1 MANFFDQL
9 GDFAKGLGDDLTGKT
24 AKEIA
29 LSQEK
34 RKSALMSELLNDD
47 GSANTGLIAGLVVVV
62 LVIIGVIVWILTKK
76 TV

>member
-1 MANFFDQL
+1 MANFFDQV
-9 GDFAKGLGDDLTGKT
+9 GDFAKDLGNDLTGKT

-47 GSANTGLIAGLVVVV
+47 GSANTGLIVGLVVVV
-62 LVIIGVIVWILTKK
+62 LIIIAVIVWILTKK